1 MPSMRWRC
9 RPADFSNGRSLL
21 SRPVFASAL
30 FCTRLSSRQRCRT
43 QILSPPLWFVFR
55 GSLRSGVSSFL
66 RVLSERTVLTA
77 FVALSHGKRCGALR
91 APIRTSIS
99 LLDSTH
105 LTKSD
110 ERQFRAGSVWVPHLP
125 LVWTTLLQHL
135 AKGAA
140 LGKGPSSAAL
150 FKPSSCSPLQ
160 QVPRRSSVQGVK
172 YLYIFHCRVPFP
184 TVVQTQMGMQNAGIG
199 RGWSPLRY

>member
-1 MPSMRWRC
+1 MV
-9 RPADFSNGRSLL
+9 AHFSAATSSPPLFLYKAVESTTL
-21 SRPVFASAL
+21 SDTNSPP
-30 FCTRLSSRQRCRT
+30 
-43 QILSPPLWFVFR
+43 PPLWFVFR

-66 RVLSERTVLTA
+66 RVLSEWTVLTA

-99 LLDSTH
+99 LLNSTH

-135 AKGAA
+135 AG
-140 LGKGPSSAAL
+140 GSSRQRTKL
-150 FKPSSCSPLQ
+150 
-160 QVPRRSSVQGVK
+160 RRSFQTFELLSTTTSPTPQ
-172 YLYIFHCRVPFP
+172 FCTRREVPLHLPLSCAFSN
-184 TVVQTQMGMQNAGIG
+184 GCANADGHAE
-199 RGWSPLRY
+199 RGYRPGLVSTPLLATTSHL